1 MTYPH
6 NQRLKTLKR
15 HCKNGCKH
23 INFRYRFTNHFLPEK
38 RMSRYF
44 VWFAQ
49 WKVCHIV
56 RKGSVPV
63 GVEQNE
69 SRRNVF
75 WNYYMTN
82 KITYCGFAAIIG
94 RPNVGKSTLLNDLL
108 GFKLSITSA
117 KPQTTRHRLLGIAT
131 EDPYQWIF
139 VDTPG
144 LHQSAQRALN
154 RYLNRAA
161 LRTLHDV
168 DVIVLVIDCTR
179 WTTDD
184 EWVLSHLKKIKI
196 PVILAVNKID
206 KLQQRS
212 DLLPLLKTFEEKYP
226 FKTVVPIS
234 ARLGEQVMLLK
245 EQIKK
250 YLPESP
256 YLFEEDQVSDRSLPF
271 IVAEMIREKLMRHLE
286 KELPYS
292 LTVTIEAF
300 IEEPDLVRVSAVIW
314 VEKESHKPIVIG
326 KGGDQLRKIG
336 KLARRDIEQYFQ
348 KQAYVQLWVKVKPGW
363 TDDEKMLRQLGYDDE
378 R

>member
-1 MTYPH
+1 
-6 NQRLKTLKR
+6 
-15 HCKNGCKH
+15 
-23 INFRYRFTNHFLPEK
+23 
-38 RMSRYF
+38 
-44 VWFAQ
+44 
-49 WKVCHIV
+49 
-56 RKGSVPV
+56 
-63 GVEQNE
+63 
-69 SRRNVF
+69 
-75 WNYYMTN
+75 MTN